1 MYRASLNS
9 GVYGGFCY
17 YTTAE
22 KALGIPVTMNNIG
35 SYPIAPIQ
43 TVKYEGV
50 PLNHNNFGTYPI
62 VPVIS
67 DPNPIIN
74 INKISNIVRHHTK
87 VSTAVTALAKKLP
100 FSRVVNYIVAKN
112 MLMELFKDDPSINLI
127 NDIDKNDYT
136 DPIGGIDDLIA
147 SFSSTTLQSLRSVGD
162 GKKREYNEIK
172 EEKESYSPTGPR
184 KYFIGG
190 NWKCNGSV
198 KSVSELADGLSR
210 IDTSGVDVLVA
221 PLPIHLPLVQNKLS
235 KSKIIVSS
243 QNVSATKMGAYT
255 GEIAA
260 KQLQDMGI
268 NTTLIGHSE
277 RRKYYGETNEI
288 TTTKIQRALSQKI
301 KCVCCLGETLE
312 ERKSNKVEQVC
323 FASLKAI
330 AQGVGKDKAQW
341 DNIVIAYEPVW
352 AIGTGVACDKD
363 KAQITHASLRKWF
376 KDNIGDDIANS
387 IRIIYGGSVKP
398 KNCEE
403 LIAQKDIDGFLVG
416 GASLKPDMYGKIIE
430 GVQKEAAKRSKI

>member
-1 MYRASLNS
+1 MA
-9 GVYGGFCY
+9 
-17 YTTAE
+17 
-22 KALGIPVTMNNIG
+22 
-35 SYPIAPIQ
+35 
-43 TVKYEGV
+43 
-50 PLNHNNFGTYPI
+50 
-62 VPVIS
+62 
-67 DPNPIIN
+67 
-74 INKISNIVRHHTK
+74 
-87 VSTAVTALAKKLP
+87 
-100 FSRVVNYIVAKN
+100 
-112 MLMELFKDDPSINLI
+112 
-127 NDIDKNDYT
+127 
-136 DPIGGIDDLIA
+136 
-147 SFSSTTLQSLRSVGD
+147 
-162 GKKREYNEIK
+162 
-172 EEKESYSPTGPR
+172 EEKQDCKRT
-184 KYFIGG
+184 FFVGG
-190 NWKCNGSV
+190 NWKCNGTK
-198 KSVSELADGLSR
+198 KSVTDLCDGLAK
-210 IDTSGVDVLVA
+210 IDTKGIDVLVA
-221 PLPIHLPLVQNKLS
+221 PVSIHIPLVQSKLPS
-235 KSKIIVSS
+235 DSFIVSC
-243 QNVSATKMGAYT
+243 QNVSATGPGAYT
-255 GEIAA
+255 AEIAA
-260 KQLQDMGI
+260 EQLSDLGI
-268 NTTLIGHSE
+268 TTTLIGHSE